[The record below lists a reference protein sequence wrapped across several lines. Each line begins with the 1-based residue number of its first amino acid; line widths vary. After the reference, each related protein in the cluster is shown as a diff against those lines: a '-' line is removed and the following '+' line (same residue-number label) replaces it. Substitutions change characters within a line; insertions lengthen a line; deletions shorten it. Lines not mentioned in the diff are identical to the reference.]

1 MHEVS
6 LFEAILQTNLI
17 NFIIVIATLALIFKK
32 AHLGDLI
39 QKMADDIKADVE
51 KSALSAQSALKEYK
65 EVKKQTKDTPQIEE
79 NIIKQA
85 NINAQILKGK
95 IQEKTN
101 IKKEEIA
108 QTLERRK
115 ISQAEKYKKL
125 TAQEIYQ
132 ASVNIAQ
139 DEIKTMLND
148 EFHQKLIKSSI
159 DELDKIEGKL
169 NWKI

>member
-6 LFEAILQTNLI
+6 LFEAILQTNII
-17 NFIIVIATLALIFKK
+17 NFIIVIGTLVLIFKK
-32 AHLGDLI
+32 AHLGDLL

-51 KSALSAQSALKEYK
+51 KSALDASNALKEYK
-65 EVKKQTKDTPQIEE
+65 EVKKQTKDTSKLEE
-79 NIIKQA
+79 EIINQA
-85 NINAQILKGK
+85 SSNAQKMKEK
-95 IQEKTN
+95 IQENTQ

-108 QTLERRK
+108 VNLEKSK
-115 ISQAEKYKKL
+115 ISQTEKYKRL
-125 TAQEIYQ
+125 TADEIYQ

-159 DELDKIEGKL
+159 DELDTIKGSL
-169 NWKI
+169 N

>member
-1 MHEVS
+1 MHEVG

-51 KSALSAQSALKEYK
+51 KSAFDAQNALGEYK
-65 EVKKQTKDTPQIEE
+65 KIKKQTKDTPQLEE
-79 NIIKQA
+79 AIIKQA
-85 NINAQILKGK
+85 NYNANVLKEK

-108 QTLERRK
+108 QSLEKSK

-125 TAQEIYQ
+125 TANEIYQ

-139 DEIKTMLND
+139 DEIKSMLND

-169 NWKI
+169 N